1 MGGNTMKYFIGIE
14 KDGRIKFTTDRDCLS
29 PQIITFKIA
38 EYNDDNDLINT
49 IREICRADAS
59 FQNTDICI
67 DTENTFTEDKA
78 INI

>member
-1 MGGNTMKYFIGIE
+1 MKYFIGIE

-49 IREICRADAS
+49 IREICRADEA
-59 FQNTDICI
+59 TI
-67 DTENTFTEDKA
+67 DFSL
-78 INI
+78 I